1 MSKNVGAR
9 SHASQVAADHRSR
22 IAAGNAARLAAAGLA
37 LFLTFGFGGVAQASS
52 AKADEKAQEKTQEK
66 TQGRGLESSFG
77 TSIAAGAVGSVVAGP
92 AGQVA
97 PSGPGAAEVI
107 EISATSS
114 ETDVAT
120 LVVETT
126 VDGVT
131 TTTTTVTPNTE
142 ASQEELVASG
152 AVTALAKVKGDNAN
166 EGKKPETAGNPTGN
180 QSGNNPSSGSG
191 NGSPDG
197 GTYVETIVCH
207 RDGVVI
213 VIDDSGLNG
222 HAADRYDTG
231 HLEGVGECV
240 DSDGDTVPD
249 PVDAD
254 PLDPE
259 VDDLTELEPE
269 PECATGQVCDETEDE
284 TGDGGGAACEDGLDD
299 AECDTQAPGGT
310 GDKPGDKKDDGK
322 KDDGKK
328 DGGKKDDDKLDPVA
342 PTVPGDKVE
351 GPGTKGPGAWND
363 GAKTGGDSG
372 GKKGGDNG
380 AKAGGKKPEVLG
392 EEAERPRG
400 GKTPGK
406 GGTTTTDVD
415 KTPGGRQP
423 VLPEVPQDDS
433 TPGGEVLGEEGE
445 RPRKNRPAA
454 LVLPETGAASS
465 MTAQAG
471 AGLVMVLAGA
481 LTLRGRR
488 RDS

>member
-22 IAAGNAARLAAAGLA
+22 IAAGNAARLAAVGLA
-37 LFLTFGFGGVAQASS
+37 LFLTFGFGGAAQASS
-52 AKADEKAQEKTQEK
+52 AKADEKAQEVA
-66 TQGRGLESSFG
+66 QGRGLESSTG
-77 TSIAAGAVGSVVAGP
+77 TSIAAGAVGTASAGP

-97 PSGPGAAEVI
+97 PSSPSAPSAPGAPGAAEVI

-114 ETDVAT
+114 DTDAST

-131 TTTTTVTPNTE
+131 TTTSTVTPNTE
-142 ASQEELVASG
+142 TAHEGAGASG
-152 AVTALAKVKGDNAN
+152 ALTALAKVKGGN
-166 EGKKPETAGNPTGN
+166 EGKKPETPAGSQSTGN
-180 QSGNNPSSGSG
+180 QSGGAGEGLPTGAG
-191 NGSPDG
+191 NGSRDG

-231 HLEGVGECV
+231 HLEGVTECV

-259 VDDLTELEPE
+259 VDDLTEPE
-269 PECATGQVCDETEDE
+269 PECATGEVCDEVDDE
-284 TGDGGGAACEDGLDD
+284 TGDEGAACDD
-299 AECDTQAPGGT
+299 VDDTECDTQTPGGT
-310 GDKPGDKKDDGK
+310 GDD
-322 KDDGKK
+322 K
-328 DGGKKDDDKLDPVA
+328 DGGKKDGDKKGDDKKDPVA

-351 GPGTKGPGAWND
+351 GPGTKGPGTWND
-363 GAKTGGDSG
+363 GAKTGGDNG
-372 GKKGGDNG
+372 GKKGGNTG
-380 AKAGGKKPEVLG
+380 GTGGKKPEVLG

-406 GGTTTTDVD
+406 GGTTTIDVD
-415 KTPGGRQP
+415 KKPGGRLP
-423 VLPEVPQDDS
+423 VLPEVPQGDS
-433 TPGGEVLGEEGE
+433 TPAGEVLGEEGE
-445 RPRKNRPAA
+445 RPGRNRPAA
-454 LVLPETGAASS
+454 LVLPQTGAASS

-471 AGLVMVLAGA
+471 AGLVMILAGA